1 MPHPLRLLGG
11 AILAA
16 CALVAL
22 PTRAAAQRPTPAEQE
37 ERRRAEVRAQL
48 VAADSLATLAV
59 ETRDGSTF
67 VGRVVAVEGD
77 RVRFATAAG
86 NVTFDLAAVTRVRT
100 IAPGDVRDGAYW
112 FPNPNATRLL
122 FGPTGRMLP
131 RGDGYISDYQL
142 FLPGFAV
149 GVTDRVS
156 VGGGVSLVPGVD
168 FGEQLFY
175 FTPKVGI
182 VSGPTTN
189 VAVGALIGAVP
200 AFGDGDGES
209 FGVVYA
215 VGTHGSPNGSV
226 TLGLGV
232 GYAGGDLADSPAV
245 MLGGER
251 RLSRRVG
258 LVTENYFFSGVSD
271 QPLVSLAVRF
281 MGEQIA
287 VDLGL
292 VNVLGEDAIY
302 PGVPFVGVVFNF

>member
-1 MPHPLRLLGG
+1 MPSPTRLLG
-11 AILAA
+11 AVLAV
-16 CALVAL
+16 CALAAL

-37 ERRRAEVRAQL
+37 QRRRAEVRAQL
-48 VAADSLATLAV
+48 AAADSLATVIV

-67 VGRVVAVEGD
+67 VGRVVALEGD

-86 NVTFDLAAVTRVRT
+86 EVAFDLAAVTRVRT
-100 IAPGDVRDGAYW
+100 VAPEDVRDGAYW

-122 FGPTGRMLP
+122 FAPTGRMLEQ
-131 RGDGYISDYQL
+131 GDGYLSNYMV
-142 FLPGFAV
+142 FFPGFAF
-149 GVTDRVS
+149 GVTDRVTL
-156 VGGGVSLVPGVD
+156 GGGMSLVPGVGLD
-168 FGEQLFY
+168 EQLFY
-175 FTPKVGI
+175 LTPKVGVI
-182 VSGPTTN
+182 SGPTTN

-200 AFGDGDGES
+200 GFGDGDGES

-215 VGTHGSPNGSV
+215 VGSHGSPNGSV
-226 TLGLGV
+226 TLGLGL
-232 GYAGGDLADSPAV
+232 GYAGGELADTPAI

-258 LVTENYFFSGVSD
+258 LVTENYYFAGVSD
-271 QPLVSLAVRF
+271 QPLVSAALRF